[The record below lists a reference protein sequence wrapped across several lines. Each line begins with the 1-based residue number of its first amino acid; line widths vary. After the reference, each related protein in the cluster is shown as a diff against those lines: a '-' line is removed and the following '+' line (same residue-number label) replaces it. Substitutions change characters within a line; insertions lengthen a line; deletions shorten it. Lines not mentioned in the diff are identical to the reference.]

1 MFGPALLLAL
11 YTAIAAAD
19 GFTAQIQIGRPLV
32 AGAVSGLILGDFYQG
47 MIIGATLELMWLGVV
62 AIGAFVPP
70 DALTGT
76 VVGTAVG
83 ILTGQGAVAG
93 IAIAIPVAVA
103 VQQLDIM
110 ARTFAVFFTH
120 RADKAALTGDF
131 DKAARYHLM
140 NLPIFM
146 LTRAIPV
153 FLAVLIGVEYVEAL
167 FGAMP
172 AFILDGLRVSGNIL
186 PALGFGL
193 LLTLLMDKRIGIFFL
208 MGFVLSAYLGIPTMG
223 IAIIGVISAF
233 LYDRLSNQEGR
244 APAAAAD
251 EKDAEGRYDL

>member
-1 MFGPALLLAL
+1 MFAPALLLAL

-47 MIIGATLELMWLGVV
+47 MVIGATLELMWLGVV

-93 IAIAIPVAVA
+93 IAIAIPVAVV
-103 VQQLDIM
+103 VQQLDIL

-146 LTRAIPV
+146 LTRAVPV
-153 FLAVLIGVEYVEAL
+153 FIAVLVGVEYVEAL
-167 FGAMP
+167 FGVMP
-172 AFILDGLRVSGNIL
+172 AFILEGLRVSGNIL

-208 MGFVLSAYLGIPTMG
+208 LGFVLSAYLGVPTMG
-223 IAIIGVISAF
+223 IAIMGVIAAF
-233 LYDRLSNQEGR
+233 LYDRLSNQEGKVVH
-244 APAAAAD
+244 A
-251 EKDAEGRYDL
+251 KDADSEGGYDL